1 MTKKIRKLGIGSL
14 AALMLFAAGC
24 SRSGQESLSENET
37 TQESLPE
44 DETTIKESPSE
55 PAQSAG
61 LSEISHAVCEPAVRE
76 QLGEDFTFYEAVING
91 ILAREEQVPLPGESE
106 RDQRIL
112 EAVQDQSPYYALV
125 AQADIVTGGVEL
137 TYSYMPEEHKA
148 AVEMMDQQFLAFLHH
163 NISGDQNELERLMAV
178 YKGAI
183 NQFALDYGY
192 MTEGNQRGGSLLSAV
207 ESGNASPYA
216 YARFCVFILGQ
227 LGVEAFCAE
236 SAAGNIWFIAEIEG
250 SFYHFD
256 PVMEIVNND
265 GSGLMF
271 FAMSDSGRNKYGN
284 YEYVFAGQKESSL
297 RDLTCSSEQFEN
309 FRRVSVIKEEGE
321 HLLRL
326 YTVDELN
333 YLYHT
338 DTMTAEKV
346 DTDTTTAG
354 KKDPDT
360 TTAEKV
366 DPDRLAKVAV
376 NNMYPVFD
384 SIIRTIM
391 EESSLSYAPEDDS
404 FVWGVLYRLG
414 CNYGYLSRN
423 VVYQEGGS
431 GIEIPSSAMKEMASA
446 AFGGNTEIPAIP
458 NDSGIQYQAE
468 QDLYILPK
476 SDMSQDWLQMGEIE
490 KQDDGT
496 WVVSANMVSEDAV
509 LLASY
514 RFVCEPNSYTADQD
528 VIYQYSVTSV
538 TRQ

>member
-1 MTKKIRKLGIGSL
+1 MTKKLHKLGIGSL
-14 AALMLFAAGC
+14 AALLLLAAGC
-24 SRSGQESLSENET
+24 SSSGK
-37 TQESLPE
+37 ESLPE
-44 DETTIKESPSE
+44 DETMQESLSKNETTIKENPSE
-55 PAQSAG
+55 PAQNAG
-61 LSEISHAVCEPAVRE
+61 LSKISHAVCEPAVRE
-76 QLGEDFTFYEAVING
+76 QLGEDFTYYEALING
-91 ILAREEQVPLPGESE
+91 ILVREEHVPLPGESE

-125 AQADIVTGGVEL
+125 AQADIVSGGVAL
-137 TYSYMPEEHKA
+137 TYSYMPEEHEA
-148 AVEMMDQQFLAFLHH
+148 AVEMMDQVFLAFLHH

-192 MTEGNQRGGSLLSAV
+192 MKEGAQRGGSLLSAV

-256 PVMEIVNND
+256 PAMEIVNND
-265 GSGLMF
+265 GNGLMF
-271 FAMSDSGRNKYGN
+271 FAMSDSGRNEYGN
-284 YEYVFAGQKESSL
+284 YEYIFAGQKESSL

-309 FRRVSVIKEEGE
+309 FRRVSVTKEEGE

-326 YTVDELN
+326 YTVDELD

-338 DTMTAEKV
+338 DTMTAE
-346 DTDTTTAG
+346 
-354 KKDPDT
+354 
-360 TTAEKV
+360 EV
-366 DPDRLAKVAV
+366 DPDRLAEVAV

-384 SIIRTIM
+384 SIIRTM
-391 EESSLSYAPEDDS
+391 EETSLSYAPEDDS

-414 CNYGYLSRN
+414 CNYGYLNRN

-431 GIEIPSSAMKEMASA
+431 GIEIPGSAMKEIASA
-446 AFGGNTEIPAIP
+446 AFGGNAEIPAIP

-468 QDLYILPK
+468 QDLYILLM

-509 LLASY
+509 LLSSY
-514 RFVCEPNSYTADQD
+514 RFMCEPNSYTADQD